1 MVWTEFEL
9 IENLGFGLY
18 MDRRMRFDDITNIE
32 MKFMI
37 WGSKLID
44 GDIFGVDG
52 EIIGYSFNN
61 YIRSRLNFRFQ
72 YWVKIS
78 QLSIYKFLWHSV
90 RKSRTSGN
98 EIAGIIRTLISQL
111 INWLIWDIIW
121 LCVMDSFLDWTWLI
135 RCLM

>member
-18 MDRRMRFDDITNIE
+18 RMRFDDITNIE

-61 YIRSRLNFRFQ
+61 CIRSRLNFRFQ

-98 EIAGIIRTLISQL
+98 EITGIIRTLISQL

-121 LCVMDSFLDWTWLI
+121 LCVMDSFLDWAWLI
-135 RCLM
+135 GCLL